1 MKSNSYFAVGEKM
14 RKKQFCG
21 VKIIFFLKKR
31 CSFRSEHFYEIIP
44 DFLGHPVVA
53 WKPII
58 GNKNGKK
65 IKLTNGQIFVQKV
78 EIFQDK

>member
-1 MKSNSYFAVGEKM
+1 MKSNFYFAVGKKM

-21 VKIIFFLKKR
+21 VKINIFLKR
-31 CSFRSEHFYEIIP
+31 CSFRFEHFYEIIP
-44 DFLGHPVVA
+44 DFLGHPVVS

-65 IKLTNGQIFVQKV
+65 NKLTNGQIFVQKV